1 MRHVVLSVKH
11 FVMSVKHCV
20 MSVRHVV
27 MSVQIAYI
35 IESKIIKESI

>member
-1 MRHVVLSVKH
+1 MSVKH
-11 FVMSVKHCV
+11 FVMSVKHFV
-20 MSVRHVV
+20 MPVRHVV